1 MPADVFAAMGFG
13 PKLRTA
19 FTNASPKIQVIGQL
33 ITMTPAELLRVP
45 GMGPVSLHEV
55 ETVLAMHQLGLAP
68 REIGS
73 GAHG

>member
-1 MPADVFAAMGFG
+1 MSADVFAAMGFG

-19 FTNASPKIQVIGQL
+19 FAKAKPKIQVIGQL
-33 ITMTPAELLRVP
+33 TALTPAELMRLP
-45 GMGPVSLHEV
+45 GMGPVGLHEV
-55 ETVLAMHQLGLAP
+55 ETVLAMHQLALAP